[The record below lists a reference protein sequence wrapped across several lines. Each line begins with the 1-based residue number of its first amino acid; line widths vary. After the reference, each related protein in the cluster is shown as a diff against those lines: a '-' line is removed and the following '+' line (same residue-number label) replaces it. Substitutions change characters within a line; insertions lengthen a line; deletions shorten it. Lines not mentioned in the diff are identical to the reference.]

1 MTIFDYIEPWKNI
14 LLRPS
19 DFYREMPKTGGY
31 IDPLLFATVSL
42 AISALFY
49 LFFNPEAYVFIDTFS
64 KIPMVGVIL
73 VLIIGIGARFIEAIM
88 LYIIYKVLG
97 GTGTYEGTAR
107 FVLYASAAPM
117 FIWVPLVGWIFGI
130 YQFYL
135 YLIGGKFVHN
145 MSMERSALAILL
157 LISFSF
163 VLGIILYYLNKVWG
177 V

>member
-1 MTIFDYIEPWKNI
+1 MLYFDCVETWKEV

-31 IDPLLFATVSL
+31 IDPILFATVNL

-49 LFFNPEAYVFIDTFS
+49 LLFNSKAYIFKDAVSSAPMFGAIIIFIF
-64 KIPMVGVIL
+64 GL
-73 VLIIGIGARFIEAIM
+73 GALFIEATV
-88 LYIIYKVLG
+88 LYIIYKALG

-130 YQFYL
+130 YQLYL
-135 YLIGGKFVHN
+135 YIVGGKFVHN
-145 MSMERSALAILL
+145 ISIERSALAILL
-157 LISFSF
+157 LISSSF
-163 VLGIILYYLNKVWG
+163 VLGILLYILRKA
-177 V
+177 